1 MVIGVL
7 QFELRIH
14 DAESLKDKRRVV
26 KSLKDTLHR
35 LMLVSV
41 AEVAAQD
48 NPSIAVLGLSVVAA
62 EGRRAGEV
70 LDKVTDRL
78 HKLTDAEL
86 VASDRQILHGVPDD
100 DAFGGQQPAGPNDAF
115 GDQE

>member
-1 MVIGVL
+1 VVLGIL

-14 DAESLKDKRRVV
+14 GAESLKDKRRVV

-35 LMLVSV
+35 SMLVSV

-48 NPSIAVLGLSVVAA
+48 NPSVAVLGVSVVAA
-62 EGRRAGEV
+62 EGRRAGEI
-70 LDKVTDRL
+70 LDRVMDKL

-86 VASDRQILHGVPDD
+86 VASDRQILHGVPDED
-100 DAFGGQQPAGPNDAF
+100 VYGGDEARTGSVA
-115 GDQE
+115 GDQA